1 MMMKTTMMNH
11 FQRVRQPHH
20 HHHCEVAHPP
30 PSCRVVSRDH
40 DVPPPHSPLP
50 EFIFQDTTDSMAQD
64 TATVLLPQFDRHVS
78 PLGGCIG
85 CRVVSRHVR
94 GRITHTRL
102 INGCRVLPSSTDIEI
117 SEPTHPPQEAAAPSS
132 GQVDREPASAPMLN
146 DEVPAVGASRTR
158 VDMPRKSSA
167 EVGLTHTIFT
177 RGIRT

>member
-1 MMMKTTMMNH
+1 MTRQKPVRIGRVVGAVLKRTNTTRTKTMSRFPIARTSRLRKVHTTTTTHIPGTTTMMMKTTMNH

-30 PSCRVVSRDH
+30 PSCRVVSRGH

-50 EFIFQDTTDSMAQD
+50 ELIFQDTTDSMVQD

-102 INGCRVLPSSTDIEI
+102 INGAGCFRRQQT
-117 SEPTHPPQEAAAPSS
+117 
-132 GQVDREPASAPMLN
+132 
-146 DEVPAVGASRTR
+146 
-158 VDMPRKSSA
+158 
-167 EVGLTHTIFT
+167 
-177 RGIRT
+177 